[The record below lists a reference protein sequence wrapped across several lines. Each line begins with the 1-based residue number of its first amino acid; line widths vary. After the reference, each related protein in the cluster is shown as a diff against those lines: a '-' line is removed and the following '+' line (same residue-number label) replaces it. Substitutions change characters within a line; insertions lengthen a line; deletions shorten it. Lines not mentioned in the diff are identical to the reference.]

1 MSLIHWWLLNGDTQD
16 KITNTQ
22 LTNNG
27 ATIVDNGKIGRCY
40 TFNGS
45 TNLTISYPSLNTLGS
60 NPTKFSFALWIK
72 INSTW
77 TGWGQVFTIGRNGGA
92 WTDIRIGFDIASDKT
107 GYFTVSDGSSAASY
121 NGPKHAL
128 TVGKWHHVAATFDN
142 KEMKL
147 FIDGQPA
154 STPQATASVLPNLSS
169 DTFIAI
175 GGNGGE
181 NGECDM
187 NDVRIYDHALSQAEV
202 KELSK
207 ALIVHYTF
215 NDVLAE
221 PTTNVSTING
231 WSSYEPYFVIS
242 ERTET
247 GLKVYRPTNST
258 NTVLALNNSA
268 VTGKMAAGEIWTFS
282 CYLYVNGK
290 PYKCTQSDMSTYK
303 YSGISYYSNDEGYYT
318 CTFTVGAPE
327 TWIIHAPMFGSV
339 GTNVMCEI
347 DRIQFEKKD
356 HATPY
361 TSGSRSSLLY
371 NETGL
376 AQPSTKNNIVLS
388 TDSGV
393 GTYSLNCQG
402 NTEII
407 MPNVCDI
414 SQGVTISFWVK
425 CSIPTDSRLIFADS
439 HSQTAFGF
447 FNNGQAIITCA
458 GYGHACVSNIR
469 TNWKSDWNHIIVQRN
484 SSGNVSCYLNGV
496 QLSLSGSQ
504 EWTHSVTDTLSIG
517 CRYSGGWT
525 SYFSGLIDDF
535 RFYATWLSLNDI
547 KEIYQTKA
555 YISDKG
561 DIMCTEFI
569 EGKSQAQVTSKGI
582 FEANEFY
589 EDETNA
595 SIYDTQ
601 NVSGRNLI
609 EI

>member
-1 MSLIHWWLLNGDTQD
+1 M
-16 KITNTQ
+16 
-22 LTNNG
+22 
-27 ATIVDNGKIGRCY
+27 
-40 TFNGS
+40 
-45 TNLTISYPSLNTLGS
+45 
-60 NPTKFSFALWIK
+60 
-72 INSTW
+72 
-77 TGWGQVFTIGRNGGA
+77 
-92 WTDIRIGFDIASDKT
+92 
-107 GYFTVSDGSSAASY
+107 
-121 NGPKHAL
+121 
-128 TVGKWHHVAATFDN
+128 
-142 KEMKL
+142 
-147 FIDGQPA
+147 
-154 STPQATASVLPNLSS
+154 
-169 DTFIAI
+169 
-175 GGNGGE
+175 
-181 NGECDM
+181 
-187 NDVRIYDHALSQAEV
+187 
-202 KELSK
+202 
-207 ALIVHYTF
+207 HYSF

-221 PTTNVSTING
+221 PTTNYSNPSQ
-231 WSSYEPYFVIS
+231 WSIYSAYWTLVTNTDSGFKIKKTS
-242 ERTET
+242 GNTET
-247 GLKVYRPTNST
+247 
-258 NTVLALNNSA
+258 TVAFSNGVIYEQMS
-268 VTGKMAAGEIWTFS
+268 VGEIWTTT
-282 CYLYVNGK
+282 CYLYKNGQ
-290 PYKCTQSDMSTYK
+290 PYKSSTNALTNYGL
-303 YSGISYYSNDEGYYT
+303 GISVLNFESRDDGYYSS
-318 CTFTVGAPE
+318 TFKINSKSNAYLMHARIFGDTVSE
-327 TWIIHAPMFGSV
+327 SDTY
-339 GTNVMCEI
+339 EI
-347 DRIQFEKKD
+347 KFLQFEKKD

-447 FNNGQAIITCA
+447 FNNGQVIITCA

-535 RFYATWLSLNDI
+535 RFYATCLSLNDI